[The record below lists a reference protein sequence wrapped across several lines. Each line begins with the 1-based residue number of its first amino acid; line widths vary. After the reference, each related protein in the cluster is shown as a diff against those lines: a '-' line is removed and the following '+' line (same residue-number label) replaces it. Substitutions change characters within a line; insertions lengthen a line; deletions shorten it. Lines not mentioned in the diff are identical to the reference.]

1 MNKTKVMVNG
11 LPGKM
16 ASTVVKHIFASD
28 DLELLPFSLTGPEIE
43 QLDIEEQGL
52 KIELIKPESRHI
64 GLDDILYHS
73 PFISVDYTH
82 PSAVISNAE
91 FYCKNNLPFVMG
103 TTGGD
108 RKMLESIVTDSQ
120 NCAVIA
126 PNMAK
131 QIVAFQAM
139 MEYAAKNFPDVF
151 KGYKLKVKE
160 SHQEGKA
167 DTSGTAKAVVG
178 YFNELGIPFSPEQIV
193 MVRKPI
199 EQIEL
204 GVPEEYLGGHAWHK
218 YTFTSGDGTV
228 LFEFIHNINGRDIY
242 AAGTIDAVR
251 YLDKKVA
258 EGAKGKIYS
267 MIDVLKEK

>member
-11 LPGKM
+11 LPGNM
-16 ASTVVKHIFASD
+16 ASTVVKHILASD
-28 DLELLPFSLTGPEIE
+28 DLGLVPLSLTGPEIE

-52 KIELIKPESRHI
+52 KINLIRPESRNI
-64 GLDDILYHS
+64 ELDDILNHR

-91 FYCKNNLPFVMG
+91 FYCKNKLPFVIG

-108 RKMLESIVTDSQ
+108 RKMLESIVTDSK

-151 KGYKLKVKE
+151 KRYKLIVKE

-204 GVPEEYLGGHAWHK
+204 GVPEEYLGGHGWHK
-218 YTFTSGDGTV
+218 YTFVSEDETV
-228 LFEFIHNINGRDIY
+228 LFEFTHNINGRDIY
-242 AAGTIDAVR
+242 AAGTIDAIR

-258 EGAKGKIYS
+258 EGAEGKIYS
-267 MIDVLKEK
+267 MIDVLKGK